1 VSGGSS
7 TCEQEKP
14 RGLRRSW
21 YSELI
26 RLYRLVPG
34 VHDIQQFLPSLI
46 TQPTTITTNHRGDYL
61 FGHSLPTTIPDKLL
75 RQQRNLII
83 VELILS
89 PILFIAGIH
98 FPRVLLHNQGYPKV
112 CPDPPNLSSAGDSF
126 AGISS
131 LSSCY
136 LFSPTRDLVASF

>member
-1 VSGGSS
+1 MDPGGS
-7 TCEQEKP
+7 
-14 RGLRRSW
+14 RRSW
-21 YSELI
+21 HSEPPLSSRPRGPQHPAAPI
-26 RLYRLVPG
+26 PRRS
-34 VHDIQQFLPSLI
+34 PSK
-46 TQPTTITTNHRGDYL
+46 TTSHRGDYL
-61 FGHSLPTTIPDKLL
+61 FGHFLPTTIPGKLL
-75 RQQRNLII
+75 RQPRSLVI

-112 CPDPPNLSSAGDSF
+112 CLDSLNLPNSGISF

-136 LFSPTRDLVASF
+136 LFSPTRDLNALI